1 MSQTYD
7 FYDARA
13 REAAV
18 EASQATLDNVRERNL
33 RAEKTWRGLANQ
45 ARRVADE
52 RAKAVRERDERR
64 EDEADAS
71 EASEATAAE

>member
-1 MSQTYD
+1 MSQTFE

-18 EASQATLDNVRERNL
+18 EASEATLDNVRERSL

-45 ARRVADE
+45 ARKVKADREKTESE
-52 RAKAVRERDERR
+52 RIARQEAAK
-64 EDEADAS
+64 S
-71 EASEATAAE
+71 LQ

>member
-18 EASQATLDNVRERNL
+18 EASQATLDNVRDRNL

-52 RAKAVRERDERR
+52 RAKASRERDERR
-64 EDEADAS
+64 DETLQAEIAAQDIAD
-71 EASEATAAE
+71 